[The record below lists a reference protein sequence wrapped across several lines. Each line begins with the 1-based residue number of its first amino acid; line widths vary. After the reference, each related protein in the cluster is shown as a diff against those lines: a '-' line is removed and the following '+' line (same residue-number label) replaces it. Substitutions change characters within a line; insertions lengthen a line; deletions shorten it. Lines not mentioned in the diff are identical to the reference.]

1 GYHLVWPRDL
11 VHCAGALLAFGAEPE
26 ARDTL
31 RYLTATQTEDGHWYQ
46 NQWLGGT
53 PYWTGIQLDEA
64 AMPVLLAQELEERDA
79 LGGIAV
85 EDMVRRALGYIARTG
100 PSTAQDRWEENEGI
114 NAYTLATLIAA
125 MVAGAALLPARE
137 AEWALAL
144 ADFWNANIEAWLAVH
159 GTELGRRYDVPGYYL
174 RVAPP
179 SVLADG
185 GDGEPGGH
193 APRAGVGYRV
203 DPRPLSVSR
212 PADRFGDAARLGA
225 CRICQIAG
233 VAAGR
238 APLWPAPRG
247 LAALSRA
254 AARRAIRVLVAA
266 CGHRLDALRRT
277 FGDCPAGAGDRGL
290 GPGRLDGDRGYADDR
305 QRPRLPRRGIGGGG
319 VGAWQLDQFHLA
331 RSGN

>member
-1 GYHLVWPRDL
+1 
-11 VHCAGALLAFGAEPE
+11 

-31 RYLTATQTEDGHWYQ
+31 RYLIATQTEDGHWYQ

-125 MVAGAALLPARE
+125 MVAGAALLPTRE

-159 GTELGRRYDVPGYYL
+159 GTELGRRSG
-174 RVAPP
+174 VAPLLRRWLWRARGRHRLRRNGHR
-179 SVLADG
+179 SRLAAVDRRARHVRAVRRQRSAALSRSDG
-185 GDGEPGGH
+185 GDGKPGGH

-203 DPRPLSVSR
+203 DPRPLFVSR

-225 CRICQIAG
+225 CR
-233 VAAGR
+233 
-238 APLWPAPRG
+238 
-247 LAALSRA
+247 S
-254 AARRAIRVLVAA
+254 
-266 CGHRLDALRRT
+266 
-277 FGDCPAGAGDRGL
+277 
-290 GPGRLDGDRGYADDR
+290 
-305 QRPRLPRRGIGGGG
+305 
-319 VGAWQLDQFHLA
+319 
-331 RSGN
+331 